1 MNNKEKTTFRNDR
14 APRRRNPFSDK
25 GSLRAGHIASDA
37 LLLVLGALFQAT
49 AYGIFNAPAGIVP
62 GGIYGISIAIN
73 RLTQGVFTAFPMGLP
88 IGAVSLCFN
97 IPLFLLASRSLG
109 LRSGAK
115 TVATFVLIAVMT
127 DFITKYIS
135 KGQPIVTG
143 DSLLSAVYGGA
154 TLGLGVFL
162 TFKVGSTSAGTD
174 VLARVL
180 SKGTNTKT
188 SNYIILVDSLVVFF
202 GLLVFKDIKVPL
214 YSLITI
220 FVYGKVLDLLSP
232 ENPNKAI
239 FIVSDNPE
247 ALRNLIVEELRLRAT
262 YLHGRGM
269 YMGQERDI
277 IFMIAERK
285 EVPRLKKKVLAQDP
299 KAFIATMNATND
311 TIPPLI

>member
-1 MNNKEKTTFRNDR
+1 M
-14 APRRRNPFSDK
+14 
-25 GSLRAGHIASDA
+25 
-37 LLLVLGALFQAT
+37 
-49 AYGIFNAPAGIVP
+49 
-62 GGIYGISIAIN
+62 
-73 RLTQGVFTAFPMGLP
+73 
-88 IGAVSLCFN
+88 
-97 IPLFLLASRSLG
+97 
-109 LRSGAK
+109 
-115 TVATFVLIAVMT
+115 
-127 DFITKYIS
+127 
-135 KGQPIVTG
+135 
-143 DSLLSAVYGGA
+143 
-154 TLGLGVFL
+154 GVFL

-188 SNYIILVDSLVVFF
+188 SNYIILVDSLVVLF

-247 ALRNLIVEELRLRAT
+247 ALRNLIVEELCLRAT

-277 IFMIAERK
+277 IFMIAE
-285 EVPRLKKKVLAQDP
+285 RLKKKVLAQDP